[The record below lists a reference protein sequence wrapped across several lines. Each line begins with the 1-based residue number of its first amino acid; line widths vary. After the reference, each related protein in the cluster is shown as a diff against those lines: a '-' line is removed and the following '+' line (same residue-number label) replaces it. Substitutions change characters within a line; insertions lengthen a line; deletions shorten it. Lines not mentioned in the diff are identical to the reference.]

1 MKKTISVKNLAFCA
15 LCIALCVVLPMA
27 FHAIA
32 NAGPIFLP
40 MHIPVLLCGLACGW
54 PYGLVCGLL
63 GPVLSGV
70 LTGMPSPAVLPGM
83 MVECGVYGLVSGLMM
98 QLVHTKKLYADLYI
112 SQITAML
119 LGRILSGVSV
129 LDVACGTGVLIP
141 DYLKRSAAQITAI
154 DIAPEMAR
162 IARKKFPQ
170 ENVTVLCGDA
180 ARTRFEPPFDCI
192 MIYNAFPHF
201 PEPERLIA
209 HLAGL
214 LTPGGTLTVA
224 HGFSRRALDAH
235 HAKTAHS
242 VSNGLLPVETL
253 AELFAKH
260 LTVTVQISDDDMYQV
275 VGRH

>member
-1 MKKTISVKNLAFCA
+1 MKKTISAKNLAFCA

-98 QLVHTKKLYADLYI
+98 QAVHTKKLYADLYI

-119 LGRILSGVSV
+119 LGRILSGVCKA
-129 LDVACGTGVLIP
+129 LIFAPATFTVAAWATTSFVTGLPGIV
-141 DYLKRSAAQITAI
+141 
-154 DIAPEMAR
+154 
-162 IARKKFPQ
+162 
-170 ENVTVLCGDA
+170 
-180 ARTRFEPPFDCI
+180 
-192 MIYNAFPHF
+192 IYNAFPHF
-201 PEPERLIA
+201 PEPERLIS

-224 HGFSRRALDAH
+224 HGFSRKALDAH
-235 HAKTAHS
+235 HAKTARS
-242 VSNGLLPVETL
+242 VSNGLLPVEAL
-253 AELFAKH
+253 AGLFAKH
-260 LTVTVQISDDDMYQV
+260 LTVTVQISNDEMYQV
-275 VGRH
+275 VGQCC

>member
-1 MKKTISVKNLAFCA
+1 MKKTISAKNLAFCA

-98 QLVHTKKLYADLYI
+98 QAVHTKKLYADLYI

-119 LGRILSGVSV
+119 LGRILSGVCKALIFAPATGDNVVCDRPARHCDPARAAADARCRADEGAAAAGAVRVRGRS
-129 LDVACGTGVLIP
+129 DGTAG
-141 DYLKRSAAQITAI
+141 
-154 DIAPEMAR
+154 
-162 IARKKFPQ
+162 
-170 ENVTVLCGDA
+170 CH
-180 ARTRFEPPFDCI
+180 RFF
-192 MIYNAFPHF
+192 
-201 PEPERLIA
+201 
-209 HLAGL
+209 
-214 LTPGGTLTVA
+214 
-224 HGFSRRALDAH
+224 
-235 HAKTAHS
+235 
-242 VSNGLLPVETL
+242 
-253 AELFAKH
+253 
-260 LTVTVQISDDDMYQV
+260 
-275 VGRH
+275 